1 MSDIETRCRVYN
13 IAHGTSLTPKQYYKL
28 GTDEIAEAEKVPQRT
43 LYATTS
49 IEKNVKNK
57 IMRKL

>member
-1 MSDIETRCRVYN
+1 MSDIEMRCKLYN
-13 IAHGTSLTPKQYYKL
+13 TAHGTNLTPKQYYKL
-28 GTDEIAEAEKVPQRT
+28 GTDEIVEAEKNPQRT
-43 LYATTS
+43 LYATNS